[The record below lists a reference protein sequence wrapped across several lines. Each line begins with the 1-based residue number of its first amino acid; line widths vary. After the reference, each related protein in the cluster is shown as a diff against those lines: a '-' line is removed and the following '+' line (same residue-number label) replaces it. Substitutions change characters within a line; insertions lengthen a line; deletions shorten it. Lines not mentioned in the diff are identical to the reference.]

1 MTADMHA
8 NWKEKVM
15 EKFLNNAT
23 EMRGAFFCLVNDC
36 SSFKRA
42 LKKLSRKETRRIP
55 TASLIRKLFSPLVN
69 VRQMQQLY
77 QEYDETKE
85 TIVISMYI
93 IDETKTNV

>member
-1 MTADMHA
+1 MHA

-23 EMRGAFFCLVNDC
+23 EMRGACFCLVNDC

-55 TASLIRKLFSPLVN
+55 TASLIRN
-69 VRQMQQLY
+69 
-77 QEYDETKE
+77 DETKE
-85 TIVISMYI
+85 TIVISCNI
-93 IDETKTNV
+93 L